1 MQLIRV
7 DKEAV
12 KQVYKRRNVQ
22 CEEAEQALKL
32 FLTGKYGDVVEV
44 EDSEGRWNNNN
55 DMGRTLVHVIKK
67 KNFPVREYMLNG
79 KVYLENAN
87 KVGAGCGKDK

>member
-1 MQLIRV
+1 MQLIQV
-7 DKEAV
+7 DEEAV
-12 KQVYKRRNVQ
+12 KRVYKRRNVQ
-22 CEEAEQALKL
+22 REEAEQALKL

-44 EDSEGRWNNNN
+44 EDSEGYWNNNN